1 MAKQLKYQDQA
12 ASAIKAGVDKL
23 ANAVRVTMGP
33 KGRYVVLDKK
43 FGSPTVT
50 NDGVTIAKEI
60 ELEDPFENMG
70 AQLVREVASKT
81 NDIAGDGTTTAT
93 VLAQAIITEGL
104 RNITAGA
111 NAMHIKRGIDK
122 AVEAITASIKT
133 MAKPVK
139 DQEIEQIATISA
151 NDKEIGGLI
160 AKAMKEVGK
169 NGVITVEE
177 GKSAQTTVEVVQG
190 MKFDRGYV
198 SPYFVTDP
206 ERMETVLEDAVVI
219 VTDKK
224 VSALNELLPFLEKL
238 LQVGNRPFLLIGEE
252 VEGEA
257 LATLV
262 VNKLQGRLKVAAVK
276 APGFGDRRKEML
288 QDIATL
294 TGAKVISEELGIK
307 LEKAEPS
314 MAGSAKRIIVDK
326 ENTTIVDG
334 GGDKKEVEKRVAQIK
349 KQMEDTTSDYDKEK
363 LQERLAKLSGGVA
376 LIKAGAATETEMKA
390 KKYKVEDAMNATRA
404 GVEEGIVP
412 GGGTAL
418 LRAADSLKTLKGAD
432 ADEQTGISIVRKA
445 LEQPI
450 RQISEN
456 AGVEGSIAVDKVR
469 TNSDINFGL
478 NADTLEYGDLL
489 KMGVVDPAKVVRTAL
504 QNAASIASLLL
515 TTEVLVTDIPE
526 KKAAGAGGPGGMP
539 NPADMY

>member
-12 ASAIKAGVDKL
+12 SAAIKAGVDKL

-81 NDIAGDGTTTAT
+81 NDVAGDGTTTAT
-93 VLAQAIITEGL
+93 VLAQAIITQGL

-122 AVEAITASIKT
+122 AVEAVVAEIKR

-177 GKSAQTTVEVVQG
+177 GKSSQTTVEVVQG
-190 MKFDRGYV
+190 MKFDRGYT

-224 VSALNELLPFLEKL
+224 VSALNEILPFLEKL
-238 LQVGNRPFLLIGEE
+238 LQTGNRPFLLIGEE

-262 VNKLQGRLKVAAVK
+262 VNKLQGRLKCAAVK
-276 APGFGDRRKEML
+276 APGYGDRRKEML

-307 LEKAEPS
+307 LDKAEPT
-314 MAGSAKRIIVDK
+314 MAGTAKRIIVDK

-334 GGDKKEVEKRVAQIK
+334 GGDKKEIEKRIGQIK
-349 KQMEDTTSDYDKEK
+349 KQIEDTTSDYDKEK

-376 LIKAGAATETEMKA
+376 LIKAGASTETEMKA

-418 LRAADSLKTLKGAD
+418 LRASDSLATLKGAD
-432 ADEQTGISIVRKA
+432 ADEQTGITIVRKA

-450 RQISEN
+450 RQIAEN

-469 TNSDINFGL
+469 ASSDLNFGL

-489 KMGVVDPAKVVRTAL
+489 KQGVVDPAKVVRTAL
-504 QNAASIASLLL
+504 QNAASIASLML

-526 KKAAGAGGPGGMP
+526 KKGAAAPGGMP
-539 NPADMY
+539 NPAEMY

>member
-1 MAKQLKYQDQA
+1 MAKQLKYKDE
-12 ASAIKAGVDKL
+12 ASRAIKAGVDKL
-23 ANAVRVTMGP
+23 SNAVRITMGP

-81 NDIAGDGTTTAT
+81 NDVAGDGTTTAT
-93 VLAQAIITEGL
+93 VLAQAIINEGL

-122 AVEAITASIKT
+122 AVEAVVADIKKT
-133 MAKPVK
+133 AKPVK
-139 DQEIEQIATISA
+139 EQEIEQIATISA
-151 NDKEIGGLI
+151 NDKDIGTLI
-160 AKAMKEVGK
+160 AKAMKAVGK
-169 NGVITVEE
+169 DGVITVEE

-206 ERMETVLEDAVVI
+206 ERMEAVLEDATVI

-224 VSALNELLPFLEKL
+224 VSALNEILPFLEKL
-238 LQVGNRPFLLIGEE
+238 LQTGNKPFLLIAEE

-262 VNKLQGRLKVAAVK
+262 VNKLQGRLKCAAVK

-307 LEKAEPS
+307 FEKDEAT
-314 MAGSAKRIIVDK
+314 MVGSAKRIIVD
-326 ENTTIVDG
+326 NA
-334 GGDKKEVEKRVAQIK
+334 GDKKETEKRIAQIK
-349 KQMEDTTSDYDKEK
+349 KQIEETTSDYDKEK

-390 KKYKVEDAMNATRA
+390 KKYKVEDAMHATRA
-404 GVEEGIVP
+404 GVEEGIVA
-412 GGGTAL
+412 GGGVAL
-418 LRAADSLKTLKGAD
+418 LRAKKALQNLKAENV
-432 ADEQTGISIVRKA
+432 DEQTGI
-445 LEQPI
+445 
-450 RQISEN
+450 N
-456 AGVEGSIAVDKVR
+456 
-469 TNSDINFGL
+469 
-478 NADTLEYGDLL
+478 
-489 KMGVVDPAKVVRTAL
+489 
-504 QNAASIASLLL
+504 
-515 TTEVLVTDIPE
+515 
-526 KKAAGAGGPGGMP
+526 
-539 NPADMY
+539 

>member
-1 MAKQLKYQDQA
+1 MAKQLKYQDD
-12 ASAIKAGVDKL
+12 ASRAIKSGVDKL

-81 NDIAGDGTTTAT
+81 NDVAGDGTTTAT
-93 VLAQAIITEGL
+93 VLAQAIINEGL

-122 AVEAITASIKT
+122 AVEAVVAEIKRI
-133 MAKPVK
+133 AKPVK
-139 DQEIEQIATISA
+139 EQEIEQIASISA
-151 NDKEIGGLI
+151 NDREIGQLI

-169 NGVITVEE
+169 TGVITVEE
-177 GKSAQTTVEVVQG
+177 GKSAQTTVETVQG
-190 MKFDRGYV
+190 MKFDRGYI

-206 ERMETVLEDAVVI
+206 ERMETVLEDAAVI
-219 VTDKK
+219 ITDKK

-238 LQVGNRPFLLIGEE
+238 LQQGNRPFLLIAEE
-252 VEGEA
+252 IEGEA

-262 VNKLQGRLKVAAVK
+262 VNKLQGRLKCAAVK

-294 TGAKVISEELGIK
+294 TGAQVISEELGIK
-307 LEKAEPS
+307 LEKAEPA

-334 GGDKKEVEKRVAQIK
+334 AGDKKAVEKRVAQIQ
-349 KQMEDTTSDYDKEK
+349 KQIKDTTSDYDKEK
-363 LQERLAKLSGGVA
+363 LEERLAKLSGGVA
-376 LIKAGAATETEMKA
+376 IIKAGAATETEMKA
-390 KKYKVEDAMNATRA
+390 KKYKVEDAMHATRA

-412 GGGTAL
+412 GGGVAL
-418 LRAADSLKTLKGAD
+418 LRASELLEKVKGDDS
-432 ADEQTGISIVRKA
+432 DEQTGINIVRQA
-445 LEQPI
+445 LTQPI
-450 RQISEN
+450 RQIAEN
-456 AGVEGSIAVDKVR
+456 AGIDGAVVIDRVR
-469 TNSDINFGL
+469 ASNDVNFGL
-478 NADTLEYGDLL
+478 NADTLQYGDLL
-489 KMGVVDPAKVVRTAL
+489 KSGVVDPAKVVRSAL
-504 QNAASIASLLL
+504 QNAASISSLML
-515 TTEVLVTDIPE
+515 TTEVLVTDLPE
-526 KKAAGAGGPGGMP
+526 KKEKAPAMP
-539 NPADMY
+539 NPGDMY

>member
-1 MAKQLKYQDQA
+1 MAKQLKYKDE
-12 ASAIKAGVDKL
+12 ASRAVKIGVDKL
-23 ANAVRVTMGP
+23 ANAVGVTMGP

-43 FGSPTVT
+43 FGSPVIT

-81 NDIAGDGTTTAT
+81 NDVAGDGTTTAT
-93 VLAQAIITEGL
+93 VLAQALINEGL

-122 AVEAITASIKT
+122 AVEAVVAELKR

-139 DQEIEQIATISA
+139 EAEIEQIATISA
-151 NDKEIGGLI
+151 NDKEIGKLI
-160 AKAMKEVGK
+160 AEAMKAVGK
-169 NGVITVEE
+169 DGVITVEE
-177 GKSAQTTVEVVQG
+177 GKSAKTEIDKVQG

-206 ERMETVLEDAVVI
+206 ERMETVLEDCTVI
-219 VTDKK
+219 ITDKK

-238 LQVGNRPFLLIGEE
+238 LQQGNKPFLLIAEE
-252 VEGEA
+252 IDGEA

-262 VNKLQGRLKVAAVK
+262 VNKLQGRLKCAAVK

-294 TGAKVISEELGIK
+294 TGAQVISEELGVK
-307 LEKAEPS
+307 LEKAETT
-314 MAGSAKRIIVDK
+314 MAGTAKRVIVDK
-326 ENTTIVDG
+326 ENTTIVQG
-334 GGDKKEVEKRVAQIK
+334 AGDKKVVEKRVAQIR
-349 KQMEDTTSDYDKEK
+349 KQIEDTTSDYDKEK

-390 KKYKVEDAMNATRA
+390 KKYKIEDAMHATRA

-412 GGGTAL
+412 GGGVAL
-418 LRAADSLKTLKGAD
+418 LRAADTLEKLKGDD
-432 ADEQTGISIVRKA
+432 ADEQTGINIVRKA
-445 LEQPI
+445 
-450 RQISEN
+450 
-456 AGVEGSIAVDKVR
+456 
-469 TNSDINFGL
+469 
-478 NADTLEYGDLL
+478 
-489 KMGVVDPAKVVRTAL
+489 
-504 QNAASIASLLL
+504 
-515 TTEVLVTDIPE
+515 
-526 KKAAGAGGPGGMP
+526 
-539 NPADMY
+539 